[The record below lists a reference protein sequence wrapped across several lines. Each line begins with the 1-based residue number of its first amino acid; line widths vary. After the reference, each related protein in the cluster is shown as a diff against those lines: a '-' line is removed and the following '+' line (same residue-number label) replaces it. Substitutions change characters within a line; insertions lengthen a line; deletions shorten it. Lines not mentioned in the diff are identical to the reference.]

1 MNKITSF
8 MNDIF
13 DPCGLFSEHIVET
26 QGEKTINWLVY
37 LSDFDELIYPKMIL
51 EYVIDK
57 EEVCN

>member
-1 MNKITSF
+1 

-26 QGEKTINWLVY
+26 HGEKTINWLVY